1 MKFYNALKELSGF
14 ELILW
19 VLSLM
24 VITASFVIG
33 GSNEWLTLI
42 ASLTGATA
50 LIFTAKG
57 NVWGQ
62 ILTLIFSIM
71 YAVISLKFRYYGEMI
86 TYLFMTSPIAALSII
101 EWIKHPF
108 EKGKNEVSVSRLSKK
123 QVASVIILTVLVT
136 FIFYFILK
144 VFDTANLIVST
155 ISIATSFS
163 ASYLML
169 LRSPFYALA
178 YGMNDVVLIVLWV
191 LASFED
197 ASYIP
202 MVACFVM
209 FLANDIYGF
218 YNWGRMKKRQEEAN
232 KKTA

>member
-42 ASLTGATA
+42 ASLMGATA

-71 YAVISLKFRYYGEMI
+71 YAVISLKLRYYGEMI

-108 EKGKNEVSVSRLSKK
+108 EKGKHEVSVSRLSKK

-144 VFDTANLIVST
+144 AFDTANLIVST

>member
-71 YAVISLKFRYYGEMI
+71 YAIISLKFRYYGEMI

-108 EKGKNEVSVSRLSKK
+108 EKGKHEVSVSRLSKK

-144 VFDTANLIVST
+144 AFNTANLIVST